1 MTNNHDELKEQNLD
15 KNNETGDE
23 LPKEE
28 ETIKEF
34 LAKIEALEKE
44 KEEYLNSL
52 KRAKGDLL
60 RVKTEFEEK
69 IREIQDVA
77 ASNLIYY
84 LLNILDSFD
93 VAFSKSDPN
102 EIDKGFYLIYS
113 QLKDVLQ
120 KFGLKEIEAL
130 NQKFD
135 PNFHEAILSEK
146 CQKSN
151 CDQGDDNLIVEV
163 LSKGYLLN
171 GRVLRPARVKV
182 IVHQ

>member
-1 MTNNHDELKEQNLD
+1 MNDIQNQ
-15 KNNETGDE
+15 NSEE

-28 ETIKEF
+28 DTIKEF
-34 LAKIEALEKE
+34 LDKIQALEKE

-52 KRAKGDLL
+52 KRAKSDLL

-69 IREIQDVA
+69 IKEIQDVA

-84 LLNILDSFD
+84 LLNVLDSFD
-93 VAFSKSDPN
+93 VALQRSN
-102 EIDKGFYLIYS
+102 QGEIDKGFYLIYS

-120 KFGLKEIEAL
+120 KFGLVEIEAL
-130 NQKFD
+130 GKKFD
-135 PNFHEAILSEK
+135 PNFHEAIMTER
-146 CQKSN
+146 CQKEN
-151 CDQGDDNLIVEV
+151 CNHDDDNLIVEI

-182 IVHQ
+182 ITHS

>member
-1 MTNNHDELKEQNLD
+1 MEDTENQKNTESKE
-15 KNNETGDE
+15 EE

-34 LAKIEALEKE
+34 LNKIQALEKE
-44 KEEYLNSL
+44 KGEYLEAL

-60 RVKTEFEEK
+60 RVKNEFEEK
-69 IREIQDVA
+69 MKEIQEMA

-84 LLNILDSFD
+84 LLNVLDNFD
-93 VAFSKSDPN
+93 IAFQKSNQN
-102 EIDKGFYLIYS
+102 EVDKGFYLIYS

-130 NQKFD
+130 NKKFD
-135 PNFHEAILSEK
+135 PNFHEVIMVAQCSRE
-146 CQKSN
+146 N
-151 CDQGDDNLIVEV
+151 CDQSDDGLVVEV

-182 IVHQ
+182 INHG